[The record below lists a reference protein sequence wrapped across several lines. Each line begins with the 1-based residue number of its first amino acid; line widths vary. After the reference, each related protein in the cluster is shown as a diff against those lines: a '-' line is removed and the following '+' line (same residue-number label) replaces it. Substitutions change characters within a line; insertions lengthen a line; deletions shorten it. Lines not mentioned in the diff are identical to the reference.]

1 MLVSIINTI
10 IIFFVVRFL
19 LSLFTKKDSDESTYD
34 YNRGNTA
41 DQSEVYYEALLQ
53 VLGAAMLADGRV
65 ARSELNVVKRV
76 LVQELGEEMAKEALL
91 RLRDILKTEGIDIRQ
106 SALNIG
112 RSVNYQQR
120 LKIAQILCEVAE
132 ADGIITESERD
143 TVLNIAYYMGLSR
156 LDIARIQMRL
166 HVNGSDRGYYGNG
179 GYGYGG
185 YGYGSDSSKGS
196 GYGSSYGSGYGSG
209 YGSDGNSSYGSGTSG
224 RANELKKSYEVLG
237 VDMNA
242 TNEEVKN
249 AYRKLVKK
257 YHPDRYAQE
266 SAEAQAQAEEKF
278 KEIQTAYDYIK
289 ASRGL

>member
-132 ADGIITESERD
+132 VTTATEAMVMEAMD
-143 TVLNIAYYMGLSR
+143 MGLIR
-156 LDIARIQMRL
+156 AKDLATVRAMAL
-166 HVNGSDRGYYGNG
+166 V
-179 GYGYGG
+179 
-185 YGYGSDSSKGS
+185 
-196 GYGSSYGSGYGSG
+196 
-209 YGSDGNSSYGSGTSG
+209 TG
-224 RANELKKSYEVLG
+224 RATGRAMVRIAIRATGRAHRVGL
-237 VDMNA
+237 MNLRSPMRCWA
-242 TNEEVKN
+242 WT
-249 AYRKLVKK
+249 
-257 YHPDRYAQE
+257 
-266 SAEAQAQAEEKF
+266 
-278 KEIQTAYDYIK
+278 
-289 ASRGL
+289 